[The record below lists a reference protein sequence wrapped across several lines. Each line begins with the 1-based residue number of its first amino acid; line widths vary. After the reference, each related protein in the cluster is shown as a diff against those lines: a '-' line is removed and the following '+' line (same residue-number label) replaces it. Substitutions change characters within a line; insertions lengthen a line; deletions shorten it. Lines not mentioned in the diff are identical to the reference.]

1 VTLAQAILKVR
12 RLARTT
18 ASSHDDDTIMAR
30 INDAMK
36 EFGRAAFGLTKEGYV
51 TITPL
56 FDLQTNCA
64 INLTIVGGANEIEA
78 TDIAICATSAV
89 DQTGTQAAAALQ
101 TAIQAAITAAGGT
114 PSLTVAWSTT
124 EWTFTID
131 AIDSTTITIAV
142 PDGLLYSSALELL
155 GLGAE
160 TTTGTSV
167 TGSIPTDCTVES
179 ALPTDF
185 LQLVGKPEWDGD
197 PLVQGIFQE
206 FHSPESTGD
215 PLRYYIRNKNIMLSP
230 APHMQKK
237 FHLYYRYIPT
247 AFSVSHGY
255 QECGL
260 SGKALNTS
268 TGLSATTQYYLTV
281 TIDGGAE
288 TEYSIT
294 TASDL
299 TYEYVIDLL
308 NDAIPGVTFSL
319 VDGDLRCTSNL
330 LGGNSAIVLAAG
342 SSGTDLFATLTD
354 FDDFED
360 AVASEA
366 GDDLPIDDEWCE
378 AVTYKA
384 ASVVAEENY
393 ETTLSDRY
401 YAQFKRITGDFVRTK
416 ANNNSKIVLYT
427 AGDPVPEITFNAD

>member
-1 VTLAQAILKVR
+1 MTLASAIERVR
-12 RLARTT
+12 ALSRTSV
-18 ASSHDDDTIMAR
+18 SSHSDTKIMER
-30 INDAMK
+30 INEAMV

-56 FDLQTNCA
+56 FDIQTNFA
-64 INLTIVGGANEIEA
+64 INLTIVGGANEIDA
-78 TDIAICATSAV
+78 TDIAITAANAV
-89 DQTGTQAAAALQ
+89 DQTGTEAAAALE
-101 TAIQAAITAAGGT
+101 TTIQAAITAAGGT
-114 PSLTVAWSTT
+114 PTLTVAWSTT

-142 PDGLLYSSALELL
+142 PEGLTYTSALELF

-185 LQLVGKPEWDGD
+185 LSLVGRPEWDGH
-197 PLVQGIFQE
+197 PLVQGLFQE

-215 PLRYYIRNKNIMLSP
+215 PIRYWVRNKNILLSP
-230 APHMQKK
+230 APHLQKK

-247 AFSVSHGY
+247 AFSYPHGY

-260 SGKALNTS
+260 SGKALATA
-268 TGLSATTQYYLTV
+268 TGLSATTTYYFKIA
-281 TIDGGAE
+281 IDGGAS

-294 TASDL
+294 TGAVL
-299 TYEYVIDLL
+299 TYEIVIDLM
-308 NDAIPGVTFSL
+308 NDELTAAKFSL

-330 LGGNSAIVLAAG
+330 LGANSAIALAAG
-342 SSGTDLFATLTD
+342 TTGTDLFATLTD
-354 FDDFED
+354 FDAFED
-360 AVASEA
+360 AVATEA
-366 GDDLPIDDEWCE
+366 GDNLPVNDEWCE
-378 AVTYKA
+378 AVVYKA
-384 ASVVAEENY
+384 ASQVAEENG

-401 YAQFKRITGDFVRTK
+401 YAQFKRITNDFVKIR
-416 ANNNSKIVLYT
+416 ANNNPKIVT
-427 AGDPVPEITFNAD
+427 QRAGDPVPEIDFGN

>member
-1 VTLAQAILKVR
+1 MTLAQAITKVR
-12 RLARTT
+12 RLSRTQ
-18 ASSHDDDTIMAR
+18 ASSHDDATIMER

-36 EFGRAAFGLTKEGYV
+36 EFGRAAFGLTKEGYI

-56 FDLQTNCA
+56 FDIQTNCS
-64 INLTIVGGANEIEA
+64 IRLTIVGGANEIAA
-78 TDIAICATSAV
+78 TDIAICATDAV
-89 DQTGTQAAAALQ
+89 DQTGTQVATALQ

-114 PSLTVAWSTT
+114 PSLTVVWSTT
-124 EWTFTID
+124 AWTFTID
-131 AIDSTTITIAV
+131 AIDSTSITFAV
-142 PDGLLYSSALELL
+142 PSGLTYHSALELL

-197 PLVQGIFQE
+197 PLVQGLFQE

-215 PLRYYIRNKNIMLSP
+215 PLRYYVRNKNIMLSP
-230 APHMQKK
+230 APHIQKK
-237 FHLYYRYIPT
+237 FHLYYRYLPT
-247 AFSVSHGY
+247 SFTSPHGY

-260 SGKALNTS
+260 TGLSLSSA
-268 TGLSATTQYYLTV
+268 TGLSASTQYYLTV
-281 TIDGGAE
+281 TIDGGTA

-294 TASDL
+294 TGTSV

-308 NDAIPGVTFSL
+308 NDAILGVTFSL
-319 VDGDLRCTSNL
+319 VGGDLRCTSNL
-330 LGGNSAIVLAAG
+330 LGGASAIVLAAG

-366 GDDLPIDDEWCE
+366 GDNLPIDDEWCE

-393 ETTLSDRY
+393 ETALSDRY
-401 YAQFKRITGDFVRTK
+401 YAQFKRIVGDFIRTR
-416 ANNNSKIVLYT
+416 ANNNSKIVYQPIR
-427 AGDPVPEITFNAD
+427 DPLPEIDFGD